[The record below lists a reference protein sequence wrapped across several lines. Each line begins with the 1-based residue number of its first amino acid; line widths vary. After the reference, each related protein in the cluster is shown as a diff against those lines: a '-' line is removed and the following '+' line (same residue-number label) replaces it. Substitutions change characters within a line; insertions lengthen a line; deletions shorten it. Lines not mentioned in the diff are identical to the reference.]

1 MSDWGDTNE
10 GSTLSE
16 EESREEIREA
26 LCEGGIG
33 MVNSVWDV
41 NNKKKAKKKNWVIF
55 VMSINKK
62 KKKHFQYKIVCISCI
77 QTEI

>member
-1 MSDWGDTNE
+1 MADRQLNLHGCLVLPHWEKLCLIRLRLDMSDWGDTNE

-41 NNKKKAKKKNWVIF
+41 NKQ
-55 VMSINKK
+55 INLMCTYL
-62 KKKHFQYKIVCISCI
+62 H
-77 QTEI
+77 